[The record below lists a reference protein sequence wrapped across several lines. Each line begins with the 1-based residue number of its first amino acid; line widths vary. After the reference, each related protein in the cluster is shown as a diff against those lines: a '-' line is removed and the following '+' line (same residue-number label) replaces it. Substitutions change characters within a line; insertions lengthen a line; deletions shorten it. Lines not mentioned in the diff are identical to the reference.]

1 MPYVIRQATVIDGP
15 SRRGKMTPQDIASI
29 RKILGLPSWARFPR
43 CSAKSKWFVR
53 KREEA
58 GDFSHSDRKHICD
71 ECRCTNTAGMGTY
84 GNFYGLGDHTGHY
97 GCGWCRVH
105 EKHRP
110 RSQAEQYAEDHMR
123 LLQGVG
129 SGKDAQS
136 DFELVTREQA
146 RVAEARKEVRQQI
159 DSVKEWCGKFLEMC
173 REPSLAERAD
183 VVAAL
188 KEVEQAV
195 VTSGG
200 LDKKTLDLVL
210 GAIGQAIVLHSGLTE
225 TGRGGLVPMSDDTRF
240 KNVRDFAKTISGL
253 AMDDFK
259 VSEGDYVRMDDV
271 AICIHRTMLLI
282 QRFVAKREDYDKLKD
297 EMKVIWQGVR
307 K

>member
-1 MPYVIRQATVIDGP
+1 MSYVIRQAVAIDAQFSKGRITV
-15 SRRGKMTPQDIASI
+15 QDLAAI

-43 CSAKSKWFVR
+43 CSAKSKTFVA
-53 KREEA
+53 KREAE
-58 GDFSHSDRKHICD
+58 GDFSHSEKKHICD
-71 ECRCTNTAGMGTY
+71 ECRCQTTAGMGTI
-84 GNFYGLGDHTGHY
+84 GNFYGLGEHTGHY

-105 EKHRP
+105 ERHRP
-110 RSQAEQYAEDHMR
+110 RSQGERYAEEHMR

-129 SGKDAQS
+129 SGRDAQS
-136 DFELVTREQA
+136 DFALVTREQA
-146 RVAEARKEVRQQI
+146 RVAEARKEVRDQI
-159 DSVKEWCGKFLEMC
+159 DSVKEWCQKFLSMC

-188 KEVEQAV
+188 KEVEAAV

-200 LDKKTLDLVL
+200 LDRKTLDLVM

-225 TGRGGLVPMSDDTRF
+225 SGRGGPQPMSDDTRF
-240 KNVRDFAKTISGL
+240 KNVRDFAKTISSM

-271 AICIHRTMLLI
+271 AICLHRTMLLI
-282 QRFVAKREDYDKLKD
+282 QRFVAKKEDYDKLKD